1 MSLIGPIIE
10 GVTKVISGVGN
21 FIGGLFGKKDKDV
34 PGLATGGSVTRSGM
48 ALVGESGPELLNLPR
63 GANVVP
69 LNSTANN
76 MSVTANYNITDK
88 ATAEWANNDLVRKIQ
103 GRGLAVGYR

>member
-1 MSLIGPIIE
+1 
-10 GVTKVISGVGN
+10 
-21 FIGGLFGKKDKDV
+21 
-34 PGLATGGSVTRSGM
+34 
-48 ALVGESGPELLNLPR
+48 
-63 GANVVP
+63 VP

-76 MSVTANYNITDK
+76 MQVTANYNITDK